1 MSSYGESLTV
11 TSTTLQILYLVPDL
25 LEPKL
30 PSQQNSHIVL
40 ILWRLKNLTLLHLP
54 IFIFVE
60 LKRMI
65 NHQMK
70 IRRRSTN
77 LTPPL
82 HFLTLRAVKSS
93 QFA

>member
-1 MSSYGESLTV
+1 MSDSNEESFMILQNMKKRKHCDNQNEDRLKSLAV

-30 PSQQNSHIVL
+30 PAQQNSHVVL

-60 LKRMI
+60 LKSD
-65 NHQMK
+65 N
-70 IRRRSTN
+70 
-77 LTPPL
+77 
-82 HFLTLRAVKSS
+82 
-93 QFA
+93 